1 MADPVELVIP
11 GILPGLNDLIDAER
25 KHRQQGAKLKRQAEM
40 VVIAAA
46 AHSLG
51 RWKAKGPVY
60 MVYRWYEPN
69 RRRDK
74 DNISGFGRKVIQDA
88 LVKAGRLAN
97 DGWKDIEGFEDH
109 FAVDAEQ
116 PRIEVE
122 IQEVDDGVQ
131 RELKPICTT
140 KPGKWISKD
149 PRTRRGGNG
158 MDRLVFE
165 CVFCDV
171 AQCFEAM
178 DGGDRNVA
186 E

>member
-1 MADPVELVIP
+1 MTDPVKLVIP

-122 IQEVDDGVQ
+122 IQEADDGAQ

-149 PRTRRGGNG
+149 KEGEKRHG
-158 MDRLVFE
+158 
-165 CVFCDV
+165 
-171 AQCFEAM
+171 EA
-178 DGGDRNVA
+178 GV
-186 E
+186 

>member
-1 MADPVELVIP
+1 MTDPVKLVIP

-122 IQEVDDGVQ
+122 IREVDDGAQ

-140 KPGKWISKD
+140 KPGRWISKD
-149 PRTRRGGNG
+149 EEGENG
-158 MDRLVFE
+158 MERLVFE

-171 AQCFEAM
+171 AQRFEAM

-186 E
+186 K